1 MLNKPLP
8 IGKCLRS
15 SISDQV
21 FVVGGGGGG
30 GVALGLWILYI
41 FICIFSKKNKVGDQ
55 HLLKPAAGSPLCGPF
70 ICGHGDRLVLS
81 DRASLGE
88 AGCWSQPCADGGREG
103 L

>member
-41 FICIFSKKNKVGDQ
+41 FICIFSKKIK
-55 HLLKPAAGSPLCGPF
+55 LETS
-70 ICGHGDRLVLS
+70 IS
-81 DRASLGE
+81 
-88 AGCWSQPCADGGREG
+88 
-103 L
+103 

>member
-21 FVVGGGGGG
+21 FVAGGGGGG

-41 FICIFSKKNKVGDQ
+41 YIYLY
-55 HLLKPAAGSPLCGPF
+55 LL
-70 ICGHGDRLVLS
+70 
-81 DRASLGE
+81 
-88 AGCWSQPCADGGREG
+88 
-103 L
+103 

>member
-8 IGKCLRS
+8 IGKCLCS

-41 FICIFSKKNKVGDQ
+41 FICIFSKKIK
-55 HLLKPAAGSPLCGPF
+55 LETS
-70 ICGHGDRLVLS
+70 IS
-81 DRASLGE
+81 
-88 AGCWSQPCADGGREG
+88 
-103 L
+103 